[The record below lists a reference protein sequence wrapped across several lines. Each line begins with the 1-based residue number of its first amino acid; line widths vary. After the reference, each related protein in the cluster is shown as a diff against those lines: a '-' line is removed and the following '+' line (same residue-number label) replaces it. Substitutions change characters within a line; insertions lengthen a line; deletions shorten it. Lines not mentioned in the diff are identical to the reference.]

1 MRASSSGL
9 TGGARSG
16 RPGHFTGPARAARP
30 TKRSAHNLCE
40 RPGCKHFRSDHRASQ
55 ACRVAGCDCQA
66 MLFGGTTEPIRK
78 PAPKTRRWTA
88 DELARAT
95 AMLEDGATYAEVA
108 RTLQRAVPSVTQKLP
123 GYGGNAAERRE
134 SIRDYRASK
143 PLHNHNRR
151 FLP

>member
-30 TKRSAHNLCE
+30 AKRSAHNLCE

-55 ACRVAGCDCQA
+55 ACQVAGCECQA
-66 MLFGGTTEPIRK
+66 MLFGGVPTEPR
-78 PAPKTRRWTA
+78 AKTRRWTA

-108 RTLQRAVPSVTQKLP
+108 RTLQRPKPSVTQKLP

-151 FLP
+151 FQP